1 MTFPTTKAFQTLP
14 KEARGESAIAFAD
27 RMRHRPGAV
36 FWVSIGLIAA
46 FTAWAALSPSTLGG
60 SMTSAM
66 DWVANSIGW
75 VYLIVPLGCV
85 LLLVYLAF
93 SRFGGIR
100 LGSDEA
106 RPEFSTWA
114 WLAMILSAVMG
125 IGLISYGVAEPISHF
140 AAPPHALADPGT
152 MDAAVRAMQFSYFDW
167 GPHAWAVFGVFG
179 LAIAYSTHRR
189 GNPGLVSAMLR
200 PVLGKLV
207 DGWVG
212 KAIDVFAII
221 ATLFGTTTSLGLGAS
236 QIGEGLERVFGIP
249 TGLFS
254 QIVIIVVITV
264 LFTLS
269 ALSGVNRGIKYLSQI
284 TMTLSALI
292 GVYVL
297 FAGPTN
303 FISNLFVKSVG
314 QYFSD
319 FFAVSL
325 MTPSTPDDVQWMQWW
340 TYFMMAWWLSW
351 GAFVGVFLAKIS
363 KGRTIRQFVAG
374 VMGIPSLVF
383 FVWFTIMGG
392 TAINVDMN
400 QGGQIGAAA
409 LEDVNSA
416 FFETLAHLPLV
427 EVTSI
432 IAIILVVLYFVSG
445 ADANTFVLS
454 MMSSRGTLFP
464 TKPVLGVWG
473 VVTGL
478 CAVLLLIVGGLGALQ
493 QAAMLSA
500 LPFTIIVALLAIAL
514 IRELNRDAE
523 FEKARHAKLA
533 DVDALRHEL
542 EEDIEEL
549 EAREARGEV
558 RGASEKR
565 GASEPAS

>member
-1 MTFPTTKAFQTLP
+1 ML
-14 KEARGESAIAFAD
+14 EAERLKS
-27 RMRHRPGAV
+27 RPGAV
-36 FWVSIGLIAA
+36 FWVSIGLIFA
-46 FTAWAALSPSTLGG
+46 FVLWAALSPESLGG

-66 DWVANSIGW
+66 NWAAESIGW
-75 VYLIVPLGCV
+75 SYLVVTLGCI
-85 LLLVYLAF
+85 LLLIYLAI
-93 SRFGGIR
+93 SRFGIIR
-100 LGSDEA
+100 LGNDDD

-140 AAPPHALADPGT
+140 LTPPHGLAEPET

-167 GPHAWAVFGVFG
+167 GPNAWAVFGVFG

-189 GNPGLVSAMLR
+189 HNTGLVSPMLR
-200 PVLGKLV
+200 PIFGKAV
-207 DGWVG
+207 DGWFG
-212 KAIDVFAII
+212 KVIDIFAII

-236 QIGEGLERVFGIP
+236 QISEGMSQVFGIP
-249 TGLFS
+249 TGLFP
-254 QIVIIVVITV
+254 QIVIIAVITV

-269 ALSGVNRGIKYLSQI
+269 ALSGVHRGIKWLSQT
-284 TMTLSALI
+284 TMLLSAAL

-303 FISNLFVKSVG
+303 FISNLFFRSVG
-314 QYFSD
+314 QYLSD
-319 FFAVSL
+319 FFQVAL
-325 MTPSTPDDVQWMQWW
+325 LTPSTPDDVAWMQWW

-392 TAINVDMN
+392 SAINFDMER
-400 QGGQIGAAA
+400 GSGIGARAA
-409 LEDVNSA
+409 EDVNSA
-416 FFETLAHLPLV
+416 FFALLAELPLTT
-427 EVTSI
+427 VTSI

-454 MMSSRGTLFP
+454 MLSSRGSLEP
-464 TKPVLGVWG
+464 TKPVLTVWG
-473 VVTGL
+473 VLTGV
-478 CAVLLLIVGGLGALQ
+478 AAIALLLVGGLSALQ

-500 LPFTIIVALLAIAL
+500 LPFTIIVALLGFSL
-514 IRELNRDAE
+514 VKELQRDHR
-523 FEKARHAKLA
+523 FDSTHT
-533 DVDALRHEL
+533 VT
-542 EEDIEEL
+542 
-549 EAREARGEV
+549 RGELDQII
-558 RGASEKR
+558 GE
-565 GASEPAS
+565 